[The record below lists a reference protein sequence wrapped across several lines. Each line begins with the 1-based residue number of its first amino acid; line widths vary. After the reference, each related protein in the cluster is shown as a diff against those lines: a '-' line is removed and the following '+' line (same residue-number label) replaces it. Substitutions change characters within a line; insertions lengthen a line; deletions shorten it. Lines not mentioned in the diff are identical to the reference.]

1 MLVAP
6 IFLQGETGG
15 NPGGYAKL
23 LGCGSFQPIEHDQFQ
38 FAPRLASRID
48 VPRVSAMKPC
58 LLNQFVRMLLLAVA
72 AVFAGSLPAAAKIQF
87 DVFAGYGTARTGH
100 VRTGGWFP
108 IGFELMNDGPSFDAV
123 VEVSSGQLSGQ
134 TLRIPVELP
143 TNTRKRLVVPAFS
156 TASSLLLVDARLFDG
171 AGKVRAE
178 APQLRL
184 NPVTWEM
191 PMLGALPAAHAGRPA
206 LPTDR
211 QGRADL
217 QPMVTALQ
225 PEFFPDN
232 PIALEGLNALYLNS
246 QRALELKEPQAN
258 ALLAWVFSGGHLIVA
273 VDQPADFNSA
283 PWLQGILPAEATGV
297 ENRTAGDT
305 LFQWT
310 AMSDFRPR
318 HAFEPPTTGLETH
331 GGDSRRPR
339 DDSGDDAQD
348 PYRRLQMDT
357 VFSGAE
363 LPVVT
368 LRNRDGRWFVGDPK
382 NPLAV
387 TAGRGRGLVTLLGV
401 NPEREPFKSWKLR
414 PWFFAKLVG
423 VSPALL
429 RDDELNLWGGQGIDS
444 VFGAMIETK
453 QIRKLPVGFLLLLLL
468 VYLVVIGP
476 FDRWWLKKINRPM
489 LTWITFPG
497 YVALFSLLIY
507 FIGFKLRSGQRE
519 WNELHVVDVIPQ
531 AGGQAALRGH
541 SFASIYSPAN
551 DSYRLLAQSPFAGVR
566 AEFGRLTGAS
576 LDSGRVSVRVKATEV
591 EADIFVP
598 VWTSQLNV
606 VEWLDF
612 DSPPLSVTA
621 APDGKRGTVRVANQS
636 QHRFEAVWIVDERG
650 YLHRYGELAAG
661 ASVDR
666 DLRRTD
672 DGRVPIQNYVIE
684 RNPEFQIAVSRRGE
698 AFGSNERAHIDDW
711 PGAALALSFASYL
724 SLNNGES
731 RDFIYPN
738 GFDLTGLVRRGEI
751 VVLAWMPNESVLPPL
766 NQFEVTHQKKGTLFR
781 LVVPAQ

>member
-1 MLVAP
+1 M
-6 IFLQGETGG
+6 
-15 NPGGYAKL
+15 N
-23 LGCGSFQPIEHDQFQ
+23 
-38 FAPRLASRID
+38 
-48 VPRVSAMKPC
+48 PC
-58 LLNQFVRMLLLAVA
+58 LLNRLVRMFLLA
-72 AVFAGSLPAAAKIQF
+72 AVMVLVGRLPAAAKIQF
-87 DVFAGYGTARTGH
+87 DVFAGYGTAGTGH

-108 IGFELMNDGPSFDAV
+108 IGFEVMNDGPSFEAV

-134 TLRIPVELP
+134 TLRMPVELP
-143 TNTRKRLVVPAFS
+143 TNTRKRFVVPVFS
-156 TASSLLLVDARLFDG
+156 TASSLLLVEARLLDS
-171 AGKVRAE
+171 AGRVRAE

-184 NPVTWEM
+184 NLVTWEM
-191 PMLGALPAAHAGRPA
+191 PMLGALPAAHAGLPS

-211 QGRADL
+211 QRRADL

-273 VDQPADFNSA
+273 VDQPADLNSA
-283 PWLQGILPAEATGV
+283 PWLRGILPADATGV
-297 ENRTAGDT
+297 ESRAAADA
-305 LFQWT
+305 LFRWT

-318 HAFEPPTTGLETH
+318 HGFEPPTTGLETH
-331 GGDSRRPR
+331 GGDSRQPR
-339 DDSGDDAQD
+339 NNSGDDAHD

-357 VFSGAE
+357 AFSAAE
-363 LPVVT
+363 LPVVR
-368 LRNRDGRWFVGDPK
+368 LRNRDGRWFVGEQK

-414 PWFFAKLVG
+414 PWFFAKLIG

-429 RDDELNLWGGQGIDS
+429 RDDDLNLWGGQGIDS
-444 VFGAMIETK
+444 VFGAMIETR

-476 FDRWWLKKINRPM
+476 LDRWWLRKINRPM
-489 LTWITFPG
+489 LTWITFPS

-541 SFASIYSPAN
+541 SFTSIYSPAN
-551 DSYRLLAQSPFAGVR
+551 DAYRLLVKSPLAGVR

-576 LDSGRVSVRVKATEV
+576 LDSGRISVRVKAIEV

-606 VEWLDF
+606 VEWLDL
-612 DSPPLSVTA
+612 DSPPLSATV
-621 APDGKRGTVRVANQS
+621 APDGKRGTVRLVNQS
-636 QHRFEAVWIVDERG
+636 QRRIETVWIVDERG

-666 DLRRTD
+666 DLRRT
-672 DGRVPIQNYVIE
+672 GNGEMPVQNYVLE
-684 RNPEFQIAVSRRGE
+684 RNSEFQIAVSRRAE
-698 AFGSNERAHIDDW
+698 SFGSNDRAHIDDW
-711 PGAALALSFASYL
+711 PGAAVAASFASYL
-724 SLNNGES
+724 SMNNGES

-751 VVLAWMPNESVLPPL
+751 IVLAWMPNESVLPPL
-766 NQFEVTHQKKGTLFR
+766 NQFDVTHQKKGTLFR
-781 LVVPAQ
+781 LVLPAQ

>member
-6 IFLQGETGG
+6 IFLHGETGG

-23 LGCGSFQPIEHDQFQ
+23 PGVRPVQPIERDQFP
-38 FAPRLASRID
+38 FAPRLAPRVE
-48 VPRVSAMKPC
+48 VPRNSAMKPC
-58 LLNQFVRMLLLAVA
+58 LLNRFVRMLLLAV
-72 AVFAGSLPAAAKIQF
+72 VSMLAGILPAAAKIQF
-87 DVFAGYGTARTGH
+87 DVFAGYGTAGTGH

-108 IGFELMNDGPSFDAV
+108 IGFEVMNDGSSFDAV

-143 TNTRKRLVVPAFS
+143 TNTRKRFVVPAFS
-156 TASSLLLVDARLFDG
+156 TASSLLLVDARLLDA

-184 NPVTWEM
+184 NLVTWEM
-191 PMLGALPAAHAGRPA
+191 PMLGALPAAHAGLPA

-211 QGRADL
+211 QRRADL

-273 VDQPADFNSA
+273 VDQPADLNSA
-283 PWLQGILPAEATGV
+283 PWLRGILPAEATGV
-297 ENRTAGDT
+297 ENRTAGDA

-310 AMSDFRPR
+310 AMSEFRPR

-339 DDSGDDAQD
+339 DDTGDDAQD

-357 VFSGAE
+357 AFSGAE
-363 LPVVT
+363 LPAVK

-414 PWFFAKLVG
+414 PWFFAKLIG

-429 RDDELNLWGGQGIDS
+429 RDDDLNLWGGQGIDS

-489 LTWITFPG
+489 LTWITFPS

-519 WNELHVVDVIPQ
+519 WNELHVVDVLPQ

-551 DSYRLLAQSPFAGVR
+551 DSYRLLAKSPLAGVR

-612 DSPPLSVTA
+612 DSPPLSATA
-621 APDGKRGTVRVANQS
+621 APDGKRGLVRVANLS
-636 QHRFEAVWIVDERG
+636 QRRFEAVWIVDERG

-666 DLRRTD
+666 DLRRTG
-672 DGRVPIQNYVIE
+672 DGEMPIQNYVIE

-711 PGAALALSFASYL
+711 PGAAVAASFASYL

-781 LVVPAQ
+781 LVLPAQ

>member
-1 MLVAP
+1 M
-6 IFLQGETGG
+6 
-15 NPGGYAKL
+15 N
-23 LGCGSFQPIEHDQFQ
+23 
-38 FAPRLASRID
+38 PRLSTR
-48 VPRVSAMKPC
+48 C
-58 LLNQFVRMLLLAVA
+58 VRTFLLAVLA
-72 AVFAGSLPAAAKIQF
+72 LLAGMLPAAAKIQF
-87 DVFAGYGTARTGH
+87 DVFAGYGTAGTGH

-108 IGFELMNDGPSFDAV
+108 IGFEVMNDGPSFDAV

-143 TNTRKRLVVPAFS
+143 TNTRKRFVVPAFS
-156 TASSLLLVDARLFDG
+156 TASSLLLVDARLLDTS
-171 AGKVRAE
+171 GKVRAE

-184 NPVTWEM
+184 NLVTWEM
-191 PMLGALPAAHAGRPA
+191 PMLGALPAAHAG
-206 LPTDR
+206 LPSLPNDR
-211 QGRADL
+211 QRRAEL
-217 QPMVTALQ
+217 QPMVTAFQ
-225 PEFFPDN
+225 AEFFPDN
-232 PIALEGLNALYLNS
+232 PIALEGLNAIYLNS

-273 VDQPADFNSA
+273 VDQPADLNSA
-283 PWLQGILPAEATGV
+283 PWLRGILPADATGV
-297 ENRTAGDT
+297 ENRAVGDA
-305 LFQWT
+305 LSQWT

-331 GGDSRRPR
+331 GGESRNVR
-339 DDSGDDAQD
+339 DDAGDDAQD
-348 PYRRLQMDT
+348 PYRRLALDSA
-357 VFSGAE
+357 FSAADQ
-363 LPVVT
+363 PVVK
-368 LRNRDGRWFVGDPK
+368 LRDRDGRWFVGERN

-414 PWFFAKLVG
+414 PWFFAKLIG
-423 VSPALL
+423 VAPALL
-429 RDDELNLWGGQGIDS
+429 RDDDLNLWGGQGIDS

-489 LTWITFPG
+489 LTWITFPT

-541 SFASIYSPAN
+541 SFGSVYSPAN
-551 DSYRLLAQSPFAGVR
+551 DSYRLLVKSPLAGVR

-576 LDSGRVSVRVKATEV
+576 LDSGRVAVRVRATEV
-591 EADIFVP
+591 EADVFVP

-612 DSPPLSVTA
+612 DSPPLTATA
-621 APDGKRGTVRVANQS
+621 APDGKRGTIRIANQT
-636 QHRFEAVWIVDERG
+636 QRRFEAVWVVDERG

-666 DLRRTD
+666 DLTRTG
-672 DGRVPIQNYVIE
+672 DGQPIQNYVIE
-684 RNPEFQIAVSRRGE
+684 RNPEFQTAVSRRAE

-711 PGAALALSFASYL
+711 PGAAVAASFASYL

-781 LVVPAQ
+781 LVVPAP